1 MFHDMTEVE
10 AFKPT
15 GAPIVQ
21 RGSKKEGKMTRIEK
35 SIFINASREQVFD
48 LAYHPER
55 TPEWLVGMSEV
66 RDVSPGKVGV
76 GTTYHWTFHMA
87 GVKLNGKT
95 TFLEFDPP
103 NKAVIKT
110 EGSAE
115 SIWTWTY
122 EAQGDG
128 TLLTCAVEYT
138 MPGAALGK
146 IADKLIVERTNAN
159 SLEQSLKNIK
169 SIFEA

>member
-169 SIFEA
+169 SIVEA

>member
-1 MFHDMTEVE
+1 M
-10 AFKPT
+10 
-15 GAPIVQ
+15 
-21 RGSKKEGKMTRIEK
+21 KKERKMTRIEK
-35 SIFINASREQVFD
+35 SIFINASREEVFD

-55 TPEWLVGMSEV
+55 TAEWLVGMSKV
-66 RDVSPGKVGV
+66 RGVSPGEVGI
-76 GTTYHWTFHMA
+76 GTTYHWTFQMA

-110 EGSAE
+110 EGGAE

-128 TLLTCAVEYT
+128 TLLTCVIEYT
-138 MPGAALGK
+138 VPGAALGK
-146 IADKLIVERTNAN
+146 IADKLILERTNAN
-159 SLEQSLKNIK
+159 SLEQSLENIK
-169 SIFEA
+169 RIVEV

>member
-1 MFHDMTEVE
+1 
-10 AFKPT
+10 
-15 GAPIVQ
+15 
-21 RGSKKEGKMTRIEK
+21 MTRIEK

-48 LAYHPER
+48 LAYHPKR

-76 GTTYHWTFHMA
+76 GTTYHWTFQMA

-122 EAQGDG
+122 EAQGYG
-128 TLLTCAVEYT
+128 TLLTCVVEYT

-159 SLEQSLKNIK
+159 NLEQSLKNIK
-169 SIFEA
+169 SIVEA